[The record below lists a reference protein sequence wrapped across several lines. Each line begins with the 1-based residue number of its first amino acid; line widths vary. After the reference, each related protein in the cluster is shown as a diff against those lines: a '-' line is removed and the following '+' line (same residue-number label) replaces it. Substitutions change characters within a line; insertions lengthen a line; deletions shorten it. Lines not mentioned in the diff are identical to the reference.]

1 MDTESDDRSA
11 RNRILD
17 AAEAL
22 LRSGGPAALTTRA
35 VAAAAGV
42 QAPTLYR
49 LFQDKQGLLDA
60 TAEYGLWKYV
70 AAKSTRQQ
78 STDPLENFRR
88 AFDLHVA
95 FGVDNPALHAI
106 LATPR
111 AVPSPAAEA
120 GFNVLRHL
128 VRALAAAGLLKVE
141 EARATALIHAVG
153 TGTVMTL
160 NALPPEA
167 RDMGL
172 AAAAREALIAAIVTA
187 ATAPA
192 EGPEVAAI
200 TLRAN
205 LDTLDTLTPGERHLM
220 AELLDR
226 IAEGRAKPD
235 AAKAASSRPISTAR
249 STFPRS
255 PPSRG

>member
-1 MDTESDDRSA
+1 MNTESDDRSA
-11 RNRILD
+11 RARILE

-49 LFQDKQGLLDA
+49 LFRDKQGLLDA
-60 TAEYGLWKYV
+60 TAEHGLWTYV

-78 STDPLENFRR
+78 SADPLENFRR

-106 LATPR
+106 LTAPR
-111 AVPSPAAEA
+111 VPPAPASET
-120 GFNVLRHL
+120 GLGVLRHF
-128 VRALAAAGLLKVE
+128 VRALAAAGRLRME
-141 EARATALIHAVG
+141 ENRAAALIQAVA
-153 TGTVMTL
+153 TGTVTTL
-160 NALPPEA
+160 NAMPPEA

-172 AAAAREALIAAIVTA
+172 AATARETLIAAITGTA
-187 ATAPA
+187 ATPA

-205 LDTLDTLTPGERHLM
+205 LDSLDALTPGERHLM

-226 IAEGRAKPD
+226 IAGGRAKPD

>member
-1 MDTESDDRSA
+1 MDTDDTST
-11 RNRILD
+11 RILE

-22 LRSGGPAALTTRA
+22 LRSGGSAALTTRA

-60 TAEYGLWKYV
+60 TAEHGLWKYV

-78 STDPLENFRR
+78 SADPLENFRR

-95 FGVDNPALHAI
+95 FGVDNPALYAI
-106 LATPR
+106 LTAAR
-111 AVPSPAAEA
+111 AAPANET
-120 GFNVLRHL
+120 GLGVLRHF
-128 VRALAAAGLLKVE
+128 VRALAAAGRLRME
-141 EARATALIHAVG
+141 EARAAALIQAVA

-160 NALPPEA
+160 NAMPSDA
-167 RDMGL
+167 RDMSL
-172 AAAAREALIAAIVTA
+172 ATTARETLIAAIT

-192 EGPEVAAI
+192 PADAPEVAAI

-205 LDTLDTLTPGERHLM
+205 LDTLAALTPAERHLM
-220 AELLDR
+220 AEWLDR
-226 IAEGRAKPD
+226 IVEGRAN
-235 AAKAASSRPISTAR
+235 AGEAKAAPSSGVRYN
-249 STFPRS
+249 
-255 PPSRG
+255 PPAQPS

>member
-1 MDTESDDRSA
+1 MDTDDTST
-11 RNRILD
+11 RILE

-60 TAEYGLWKYV
+60 TAEHGLWKYV
-70 AAKSTRQQ
+70 AARSTRQQ
-78 STDPLENFRR
+78 SSDPLENFRR

-95 FGVDNPALHAI
+95 FGVDNPALYAI
-106 LATPR
+106 LTAPR
-111 AVPSPAAEA
+111 EMPASET
-120 GFNVLRHL
+120 GLGVLRHF
-128 VRALAAAGLLKVE
+128 VRALAAAGRLRME
-141 EARATALIHAVG
+141 ESRAAALIQAVA

-160 NALPPEA
+160 NAMPSDA
-167 RDMGL
+167 RDMSL
-172 AAAAREALIAAIVTA
+172 ATTARETLIAAIT

-192 EGPEVAAI
+192 PADAPEVAAI

-205 LDTLDTLTPGERHLM
+205 LDTLAALTAAERHLM
-220 AELLDR
+220 AEWLDR
-226 IAEGRAKPD
+226 IVEGRAN
-235 AAKAASSRPISTAR
+235 AGEAKAASSSGVRYN
-249 STFPRS
+249 
-255 PPSRG
+255 PPAQPS

>member
-1 MDTESDDRSA
+1 MESESDDTSA
-11 RNRILD
+11 RSRILE

-22 LRSGGPAALTTRA
+22 LRSGGAAAVTTRA

-60 TAEYGLWKYV
+60 TAEHGLWKYV

-78 STDPLENFRR
+78 SADPLENFRR

-106 LATPR
+106 LTAPR
-111 AVPSPAAEA
+111 MPPASTS
-120 GFNVLRHL
+120 GTSLGVLRHF
-128 VRALAAAGLLKVE
+128 VRALAAAGRLRME
-141 EARATALIHAVG
+141 EARATALIQAVA

-160 NALPPEA
+160 NAMPPEA
-167 RDMGL
+167 RDMSL
-172 AAAAREALIAAIVTA
+172 ATTARETLIAAIT

-192 EGPEVAAI
+192 PADAPEVAAI

-205 LDTLDTLTPGERHLM
+205 LDTLTALSPGERQLM
-220 AELLDR
+220 AEWLDR
-226 IAEGRAKPD
+226 IAGADKL
-235 AAKAASSRPISTAR
+235 R
-249 STFPRS
+249 SPRS
-255 PPSRG
+255 PDISPSLRPA

>member
-1 MDTESDDRSA
+1 MESESENTSVRA
-11 RNRILD
+11 RILD

-22 LRSGGPAALTTRA
+22 LRSGGPVALTTRA

-49 LFQDKQGLLDA
+49 LFRDKQGLLEA
-60 TAEYGLWKYV
+60 TAEHGLWAYV
-70 AAKSTRQQ
+70 AARSTRQQ

-95 FGVDNPALHAI
+95 FGVDNPALYAI
-106 LATPR
+106 LTAPR
-111 AVPSPAAEA
+111 EMPASETSL
-120 GFNVLRHL
+120 GVLRHF
-128 VRALAAAGLLKVE
+128 VRALAAAGRLKME
-141 EARATALIHAVG
+141 EARAAALIQAVA

-160 NALPPEA
+160 NAMPSDA
-167 RDMGL
+167 RDMSL
-172 AAAAREALIAAIVTA
+172 ATTARETLIAAIT

-192 EGPEVAAI
+192 PADAPEVAAI

-205 LDTLDTLTPGERHLM
+205 IDTLDALTPGERHLM

-226 IAEGRAKPD
+226 IVEGRAKPD

-255 PPSRG
+255 PRRR

>member
-1 MDTESDDRSA
+1 MERESDDTSA
-11 RNRILD
+11 RTRILE

-49 LFQDKQGLLDA
+49 LFGDKQGLLEA
-60 TAEYGLWKYV
+60 TAEHGLWKYV

-78 STDPLENFRR
+78 SADPLENFRR
-88 AFDLHVA
+88 AFDLSVA

-106 LATPR
+106 LTAPR
-111 AVPSPAAEA
+111 AAPASETSL
-120 GFNVLRHL
+120 GVLRHF
-128 VRALAAAGLLKVE
+128 VRALAAAGRLKME
-141 EARATALIHAVG
+141 ESRAAALIQAVA

-160 NALPPEA
+160 NAMPSDA

-172 AAAAREALIAAIVTA
+172 ATTARETLIAAIT

-192 EGPEVAAI
+192 PADAPEVAAI

-205 LDTLDTLTPGERHLM
+205 LDTLPVLTPGERHLM
-220 AELLDR
+220 AEWLDR
-226 IAEGRAKPD
+226 IAGADRHQPPL
-235 AAKAASSRPISTAR
+235 SRDDISP
-249 STFPRS
+249 SPR
-255 PPSRG
+255 PA